1 MALHF
6 SHIARY
12 APSIQS
18 HIHLKS
24 FAQILTIVMKHPLIV
39 GHVGSDGCV
48 IESFNAAGGGGCAA
62 VADGAP

>member
-1 MALHF
+1 MALHL

-24 FAQILTIVMKHPLIV
+24 FAQILTIVMKRPLNLR
-39 GHVGSDGCV
+39 GCFITTV
-48 IESFNAAGGGGCAA
+48 KI
-62 VADGAP
+62 